1 MSGREPL
8 RVLVCGTNFGR
19 FYAQAVRARP
29 GYELAGLLAR
39 GSQASRSYAREL
51 GVPLYTSVAEL
62 PAGEADLA
70 CVVVGSAVSGG
81 QGTEL
86 AQELMSAGLHVL
98 QEHPL
103 HLDELTACVR
113 HARRHGVQYRMNT
126 HYPRVGPVR
135 EFIAAARRLAERQEM
150 LFVDAA
156 TPVHLMQP
164 LVDILGRALGTL
176 RPWRF
181 AQLPLP
187 TEDLG
192 PQPFRSVQG
201 VLGGVPLTLRVHH
214 QLDPADRD
222 NHALHWHRISI
233 GTRGGVLTLADTHG
247 PLLWSPRLHADRDAD
262 HRLILTGPGT
272 AHLDLETTS
281 VAGTGTAG
289 TFRTV
294 FTELWPEAIG
304 RALDELAEAVQTGTS
319 PLAST
324 QYDLAVCRVWAD
336 LAALL
341 GPPEVVRPPV
351 PEPLPAHAVFPDHEL
366 FPDHCEPDHREP
378 DHGSRPAVGSDSY
391 SPSAEFFDLVAAE
404 HTATASAPAVA
415 AALAGL
421 DISTG
426 AVVDIGA
433 GTGLVTEAVARALP
447 NAAIVAAEPA
457 VGMRAVLTS
466 RVFGDVDLRTR
477 VTVTDGEAPELDLPD
492 RICAAVLCGVLGHL
506 DAAQRRRLW
515 DRLLARLTPD
525 GRVVVELMQL
535 TAPAELPQTRLATAT
550 AGRHRYEWWL
560 SGAPESA
567 GPTRDGDAAM
577 RLHTTWRVY
586 DKEGA
591 APLRE
596 VHDTYRWFPLGLG
609 HLAEESGLHAR
620 PLPTRPGAPPL
631 ALLTRTPAVSPV
643 PFLVAPDNKTRAR
656 AETAHAET
664 KESR

>member
-1 MSGREPL
+1 MTGAEPL

-19 FYAQAVRARP
+19 FYAEAVRTRP

-51 GVPLYTSVAEL
+51 GVPLYTSVAGL
-62 PAGEADLA
+62 PPGEADMA

-81 QGTEL
+81 RGTEL

-103 HLDELTACVR
+103 HPDELTACVR

-135 EFIAAARRLAERQEM
+135 EFTAAARRLAERQKV

-164 LVDILGRALGTL
+164 LVDILGRALGAL

-187 TEDLG
+187 PEDLG
-192 PQPFRSVQG
+192 PQPFRTVQG

-214 QLDPADRD
+214 QMDPADRD
-222 NHALHWHRISI
+222 NHALHWHRIAI
-233 GTRGGVLTLADTHG
+233 GTQGGVLTLADTHG
-247 PLLWSPRLHADRDAD
+247 PVLWSPRLHADRDAD
-262 HRLILTGPGT
+262 HRLVLTGPGT
-272 AHLDLETTS
+272 GHLDLETTS
-281 VAGTGTAG
+281 VVGAAG

-294 FTELWPEAIG
+294 FAELWPEAIG
-304 RALDELAEAVQTGTS
+304 QALDELATAVETAANSLGS
-319 PLAST
+319 A

-341 GPPEVVRPPV
+341 GPPEVVRPPA
-351 PEPLPAHAVFPDHEL
+351 PRPLPAHEL
-366 FPDHCEPDHREP
+366 FPDRHERDG
-378 DHGSRPAVGSDSY
+378 GSGQAAGSESY

-421 DISTG
+421 DTSTG

-447 NAAIVAAEPA
+447 DAAIVAAEPA

-466 RVFGDVDLRTR
+466 RVFGDADLRSQ
-477 VTVTDGEAPELDLPD
+477 VTVTDGEAPELELPD

-535 TAPAELPQTRLATAT
+535 TAPAEIPETRLATAT

-560 SGAPESA
+560 SGSPEPA
-567 GPTRDGDAAM
+567 EPTRNGDAAM

-586 DKEGA
+586 DEGAA

-596 VHDTYRWFPLGLG
+596 VHDAYRWFPLGLG
-609 HLAEESGLHAR
+609 LLAEESGLHTR

-631 ALLTRTPAVSPV
+631 ALLTRTPAVLPIPS
-643 PFLVAPDNKTRAR
+643 VAPDTKTDAR
-656 AETAHAET
+656 VETE
-664 KESR
+664 ESR

>member
-1 MSGREPL
+1 VSAQEPL

-19 FYAQAVRARP
+19 LYAQAVRNRP

-62 PAGEADLA
+62 PAGEADMA

-81 QGTEL
+81 KGTEL

-113 HARRHGVQYRMNT
+113 HAHRHGVQYRMNT
-126 HYPRVGPVR
+126 HYPQVGPVR
-135 EFIAAARRLAERQEM
+135 EFIATAQRLAQHQKV

-187 TEDLG
+187 PEDLG

-247 PLLWSPRLHADRDAD
+247 PLLWSPRMHAYRDAD

-294 FTELWPEAIG
+294 LTELWPEAIG
-304 RALDELAEAVQTGTS
+304 RALDELAEAVRTGTS
-319 PLAST
+319 PLASA
-324 QYDLAVCRVWAD
+324 QYNLAVCQVWSD

-341 GPPEVVRPPV
+341 GPPEVVHPPL
-351 PEPLPAHAVFPDHEL
+351 PQPLPAYAVFPDHEL
-366 FPDHCEPDHREP
+366 SPDHHQPRHNN
-378 DHGSRPAVGSDSY
+378 RPAAGSDSY

-415 AALAGL
+415 AALTGL
-421 DISTG
+421 DVSTG
-426 AVVDIGA
+426 AVVDLGA
-433 GTGLVTEAVARALP
+433 GTGLITEAVARALP
-447 NAAIVAAEPA
+447 NAAVVAAEPA

-466 RVFGDVDLRTR
+466 RVFGDVDLRAR

-506 DAAQRRRLW
+506 DAVQRRRLW

-535 TAPAELPQTRLATAT
+535 TAPAELPPTRLATAM

-567 GPTRDGDAAM
+567 GPVRDGDAVM

-586 DKEGA
+586 DEERA

-596 VHDTYRWFPLGLG
+596 VQDTYRWFPLGLDRV
-609 HLAEESGLHAR
+609 AEESGLHAR

-631 ALLTRTPAVSPV
+631 ALLTRTPAVV
-643 PFLVAPDNKTRAR
+643 GCADDKTRAR
-656 AETAHAET
+656 ADIAEI